1 MRIVNTRSTITKT
14 YFPEPSVNDFTL
26 TKAAFELPR

>member
-1 MRIVNTRSTITKT
+1 MRMVKARRAITKT

-26 TKAAFELPR
+26 TKAAFESPR